1 MIDKCCS
8 IATYVLA
15 HDLVIGKTENLYL
28 LLNCVTTVYSY
39 ILRSYVY
46 IVTAS
51 NIVIAT
57 L

>member
-8 IATYVLA
+8 IAMHVLA
-15 HDLVIGKTENLYL
+15 HGKTENLYL
-28 LLNCVTTVYSY
+28 LLNCVTMVYSY
-39 ILRSYVY
+39 ILSSHVY
-46 IVTAS
+46 IATAS